1 MGFKRAVRRLPVLLT
16 SLSLLFNTCSIKENR
31 AACPC
36 ALTLELTGLPVSPVV
51 LGVVGGNY
59 SFTEVIH
66 TDTVIVLP
74 VPKGELTVT
83 AVGGAL
89 AEGDGSIRIP
99 EGEEAPPLYLF
110 HADVSTMAD
119 QVVLPVLLHKQYCS
133 LELVF
138 SGPPGYGPPFEV
150 FVEGFYAGWSANGSP
165 LPGPFSR
172 RLLVGSGSSHSSYP
186 SHPMGL
192 FGSGGAGGRSVLR
205 LPRQGDDSLLMHIV
219 FSDRIVRTFALGSY
233 IAASGYDWAALD
245 LEDLTLNVDISLTS
259 VTVSTDLWSKTEK
272 IEIWI

>member
-1 MGFKRAVRRLPVLLT
+1 MRVVRRFPVLLT
-16 SLSLLFNTCSIKENR
+16 LSLLFITCSIKENR

-51 LGVVGGNY
+51 LGVTGDGY
-59 SFTEVIH
+59 SFTEVIRA
-66 TDTVIVLP
+66 DTILVLP
-74 VPKGELTVT
+74 VPKGELAVS

-99 EGEEAPPLYLF
+99 KGEEAPPLYLF

-119 QVVLPVLLHKQYCS
+119 QVVLPVLLHKQFCT

-138 SGPPGYGPPFEV
+138 NGPPGYGPPFDV
-150 FVEGFYAGWSANGSP
+150 SVEGFYEGWYADGSP
-165 LPGPFSR
+165 LPGAFSR
-172 RLLVGSGSSHSSYP
+172 RLLPGADGGGSLSSISS
-186 SHPMGL
+186 
-192 FGSGGAGGRSVLR
+192 GRAVIR

-233 IAASGYDWAALD
+233 IAASGFDWTALD

-259 VTVSTDLWSKTEK
+259 VKITTDLWKKTEE